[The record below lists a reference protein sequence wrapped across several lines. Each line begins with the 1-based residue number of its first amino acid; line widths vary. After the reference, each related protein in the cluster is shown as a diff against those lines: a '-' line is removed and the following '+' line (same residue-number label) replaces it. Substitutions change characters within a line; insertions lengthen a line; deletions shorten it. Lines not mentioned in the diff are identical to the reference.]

1 MQEVEYE
8 NIIDTVV
15 NNLKKIHSFINT
27 DQIFGMSDIESILG
41 CARSTAISKNHVSFF
56 WNLTNRQYLRKHR
69 GNLIE
74 MRDWMIPAPKV
85 ETTEDFCRTML
96 YWHESL
102 SEWSKEEKIRTCY
115 IYVCY
120 CYVNGIEVSN
130 AVLRE
135 RFGISE
141 ANKAMASR
149 IIKDTL
155 EAGKIKLADPN
166 AVVKMRRYIP
176 HWA

>member
-1 MQEVEYE
+1 
-8 NIIDTVV
+8 
-15 NNLKKIHSFINT
+15 
-27 DQIFGMSDIESILG
+27 MSDIESILG

-115 IYVCY
+115 
-120 CYVNGIEVSN
+120 VNGIDASN
-130 AVLRE
+130 ATLRE
-135 RFGISE
+135 RFGVE
-141 ANKAMASR
+141 ERNKAVISR
-149 IIKDTL
+149 IIKDTV
-155 EAGKIKLADPN
+155 EKG
-166 AVVKMRRYIP
+166 YIRLY
-176 HWA
+176 

>member
-115 IYVCY
+115 
-120 CYVNGIEVSN
+120 VNGIDASN
-130 AVLRE
+130 AALRE
-135 RFGISE
+135 RFGVE
-141 ANKAMASR
+141 EKNKAVVSR
-149 IIKDTL
+149 IIKDTV
-155 EAGKIKLADPN
+155 GKG
-166 AVVKMRRYIP
+166 YIRLY
-176 HWA
+176 